1 LPFSREETGRGI
13 TTDSIVCG
21 EIFSISLIFKHL
33 DFYNT
38 HLKSDA
44 KIHAFFDKE
53 NTPLLL
59 EVLPISFL
67 RQKAIKA
74 KS

>member
-1 LPFSREETGRGI
+1 
-13 TTDSIVCG
+13 
-21 EIFSISLIFKHL
+21 
-33 DFYNT
+33 
-38 HLKSDA
+38 LKSDA

-67 RQKAIKA
+67 RQKSIKA